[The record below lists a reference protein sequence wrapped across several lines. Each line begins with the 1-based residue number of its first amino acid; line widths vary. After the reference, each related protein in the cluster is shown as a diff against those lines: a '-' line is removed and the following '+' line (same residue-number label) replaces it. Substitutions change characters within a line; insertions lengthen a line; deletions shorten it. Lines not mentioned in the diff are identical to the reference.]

1 MKDGAAAPGEDMDVR
16 SLEPS
21 GEIGSPEGETTLPW
35 TPPLPVAECFL
46 KNTGFAL
53 ETAPLSGLFGLCFS
67 FFRLADCTKMQ
78 YEDPQAEVI
87 YRGGAS
93 PDLANAHVL
102 GPEPLLNLQ
111 AFSLKKKKKR
121 HVYREF
127 LIHKHNLHTPFPIF
141 SSSGILQKETWQGR
155 IVYNQSQKD
164 ILQEWFKQNP
174 YPDKAARKQWAKEI
188 GIPIWFKNHRAKQRP
203 LEFGCSF
210 GKNKTQGQ
218 HQYQPWTQEY
228 LPKAARQDWT
238 PITRSQSHTLVQ
250 AFERNQFP
258 DITTRK
264 KLAKKMGIQEPRIQ
278 MWFQNQRSLYPGQS
292 RSESMNSLADGPN
305 GRSGLTA
312 QQHQIN
318 QPTLLGRSHHFSSSN
333 SFSRNQTF
341 LPASLPSH
349 DSSVPCLSQRPSV
362 MMVLP
367 TQRENSVSI
376 LSLRNYLPMPS
387 TLGGDLSDTQ
397 TLFCWKDYSQPHPE
411 DQKHQ
416 LQDLEQVNISYI
428 LQRWDN
434 VCQALIAKWDPGE
447 GTH

>member
-21 GEIGSPEGETTLPW
+21 GETGSSEGETTWKVDGSSTISLEYCW
-35 TPPLPVAECFL
+35 MNYRTDAMVFKWGSLLSLLYPLTLSRMACGSDEAQHFPDLNC
-46 KNTGFAL
+46 
-53 ETAPLSGLFGLCFS
+53 PLSI
-67 FFRLADCTKMQ
+67 FRDWEEEAIDGRELK
-78 YEDPQAEVI
+78 
-87 YRGGAS
+87 RGEGFQ
-93 PDLANAHVL
+93 
-102 GPEPLLNLQ
+102 PE
-111 AFSLKKKKKR
+111 KKKKR

-174 YPDKAARKQWAKEI
+174 YPDKATRKQRAKEI
-188 GIPIWFKNHRAKQRP
+188 GIPESKIQIWFKNHRAKQRR

-218 HQYQPWTQEY
+218 HQYQPWTQDKKTTEY
-228 LPKAARQDWT
+228 LPKAARQNWT

-264 KLAKKMGIQEPRIQ
+264 KLAKIMGIQEPRIQ
-278 MWFQNQRSLYPGQS
+278 TWFQNQRSLYPGQS

-305 GRSGLTA
+305 GRPGLTA

-318 QPTLLGRSHHFSSSN
+318 QSTLLG
-333 SFSRNQTF
+333 
-341 LPASLPSH
+341 
-349 DSSVPCLSQRPSV
+349 
-362 MMVLP
+362 
-367 TQRENSVSI
+367 
-376 LSLRNYLPMPS
+376 RNYLPMPS

-397 TLFCWKDYSQPHPE
+397 TLFWSPNQEKCQNHKEQSGIGILQLKDYSQPHPE

-416 LQDLEQVNISYI
+416 LQDLEQVDISYI

-434 VCQALIAKWDPGE
+434 VRQALIAKWDPGE

>member
-21 GEIGSPEGETTLPW
+21 GETGSSEGETTW
-35 TPPLPVAECFL
+35 KVD
-46 KNTGFAL
+46 G
-53 ETAPLSGLFGLCFS
+53 
-67 FFRLADCTKMQ
+67 
-78 YEDPQAEVI
+78 
-87 YRGGAS
+87 
-93 PDLANAHVL
+93 
-102 GPEPLLNLQ
+102 
-111 AFSLKKKKKR
+111 
-121 HVYREF
+121 REF

-174 YPDKAARKQWAKEI
+174 YPDKATRKQRAKEI
-188 GIPIWFKNHRAKQRP
+188 GIPESKIQIWFKNHRAKQRR
-203 LEFGCSF
+203 LQFGCSF

-264 KLAKKMGIQEPRIQ
+264 KLANKMGIQEPRIQ
-278 MWFQNQRSLYPGQS
+278 TWFQNQRSLHPGQS

-305 GRSGLTA
+305 GRPEKCQNHKEQSG
-312 QQHQIN
+312 I
-318 QPTLLGRSHHFSSSN
+318 G
-333 SFSRNQTF
+333 
-341 LPASLPSH
+341 
-349 DSSVPCLSQRPSV
+349 
-362 MMVLP
+362 
-367 TQRENSVSI
+367 I
-376 LSLRNYLPMPS
+376 LQL
-387 TLGGDLSDTQ
+387 
-397 TLFCWKDYSQPHPE
+397 KDYSQPHPE

-416 LQDLEQVNISYI
+416 LQDLEQVDISYI
-428 LQRWDN
+428 LERWDN
-434 VCQALIAKWDPGE
+434 VRQALIAKWDPGE

>member
-1 MKDGAAAPGEDMDVR
+1 
-16 SLEPS
+16 
-21 GEIGSPEGETTLPW
+21 
-35 TPPLPVAECFL
+35 
-46 KNTGFAL
+46 
-53 ETAPLSGLFGLCFS
+53 
-67 FFRLADCTKMQ
+67 
-78 YEDPQAEVI
+78 
-87 YRGGAS
+87 
-93 PDLANAHVL
+93 
-102 GPEPLLNLQ
+102 
-111 AFSLKKKKKR
+111 
-121 HVYREF
+121 
-127 LIHKHNLHTPFPIF
+127 
-141 SSSGILQKETWQGR
+141 
-155 IVYNQSQKD
+155 VYNQSQKD

-174 YPDKAARKQWAKEI
+174 YPDKATRKQWAKEI
-188 GIPIWFKNHRAKQRP
+188 GIPESEIQIWFKNHRAKQRR

-250 AFERNQFP
+250 AFERNHFP

-278 MWFQNQRSLYPGQS
+278 VWFQNQRSLYPGQS

-305 GRSGLTA
+305 GRPGLTA

-318 QPTLLGRSHHFSSSN
+318 QSTLLGRSHHFSSSN

-349 DSSVPCLSQRPSV
+349 ESSVPCLSQRPSV
-362 MMVLP
+362 MMVQP
-367 TQRENSVSI
+367 TQAIQRENSVST

-397 TLFCWKDYSQPHPE
+397 TLFWSPNQEKCQNHKEQSGIGILQLKDYSQPHPE

-416 LQDLEQVNISYI
+416 LQDLEQVDISYI

-434 VCQALIAKWDPGE
+434 VCQADCKMGSWRRDTLRHTWLHLSCRK
-447 GTH
+447 